1 MTDYI
6 YSIEAKNVNK
16 TFKSKRGEVH
26 ALKNFNIKIKK
37 GSIHG
42 LLGPNGA
49 GKSTFIN
56 ILGGLVKKNTGNV
69 SICGIDIDKE
79 IGRAHV

>member
-16 TFKSKRGEVH
+16 NFKGLH
-26 ALKNFNIKIKK
+26 ALQNFNIKIKK

-42 LLGPNGA
+42 Y
-49 GKSTFIN
+49 
-56 ILGGLVKKNTGNV
+56 
-69 SICGIDIDKE
+69 
-79 IGRAHV
+79 

>member
-6 YSIEAKNVNK
+6 YSIEANNVNK
-16 TFKSKRGEVH
+16 TFKRKILYSQGTNDFK
-26 ALKNFNIKIKK
+26 IKIKK

-56 ILGGLVKKNTGNV
+56 IWEV
-69 SICGIDIDKE
+69 
-79 IGRAHV
+79 